1 MSKVPDDAQ
10 VLSIWSKEW
19 LLVNFYAP
27 PPSLHGDP
35 QMDVCNLVL
44 EMFGELLSHHPHKW
58 FAVGDANEEPGDSCI
73 QSVLEG
79 CQGSILSTGTPTR
92 FSGNRSNSP
101 QHCDVLGPGDLH
113 FSDHKIVQYMVFLK
127 PLEILRWVILRK
139 LLIGLNLKGFPRK
152 LGEAL
157 SKLLGIW
164 KTIEKRLSVNWDE
177 LGVDESWD
185 LYMTALNRMFK
196 AAFQLLINSGDL
208 PAKELCLRQ
217 SGAISKGSTPQWQ
230 QRFWARSARKNTC
243 GSMKIIKLRKR
254 LARTYEF
261 QRLLLRQNPW
271 VHKDVALAGLAKRL
285 QYDCVS
291 PQVLPKVRQDINR
304 LKTDLKELDKQDRN
318 ERLKKWKDDLIHN
331 PKSLGNW
338 LRARERPCI
347 TKVQF
352 DQTFCHHP
360 KEVTKGIRSF
370 WEFFWTHQGYNESS
384 DEVLR
389 NFGFYSP
396 QFFSPK
402 LEAPWKKLFD
412 WLGSEVKRLPRDCL
426 RLFRC
431 LALKWE
437 KCGMVPNSTQLYASF

>member
-1 MSKVPDDAQ
+1 M
-10 VLSIWSKEW
+10 
-19 LLVNFYAP
+19 
-27 PPSLHGDP
+27 
-35 QMDVCNLVL
+35 
-44 EMFGELLSHHPHKW
+44 
-58 FAVGDANEEPGDSCI
+58 
-73 QSVLEG
+73 
-79 CQGSILSTGTPTR
+79 
-92 FSGNRSNSP
+92 
-101 QHCDVLGPGDLH
+101 
-113 FSDHKIVQYMVFLK
+113 
-127 PLEILRWVILRK
+127 
-139 LLIGLNLKGFPRK
+139 GFVHDC
-152 LGEAL
+152 
-157 SKLLGIW
+157 S
-164 KTIEKRLSVNWDE
+164 
-177 LGVDESWD
+177 
-185 LYMTALNRMFK
+185 YNRMFE
-196 AAFQLLINSGDL
+196 AAFQLFINSGDL

-271 VHKDVALAGLAKRL
+271 VHKEVALAGLAKRL
-285 QYDCVS
+285 QYGCVS

-304 LKTDLKELDKQDRN
+304 LKTDLEELDKQDRN

-370 WEFFWTHQGYNESS
+370 WEFFWTHQSYNESS

-396 QFFSPK
+396 QGNFSSPSLK
-402 LEAPWKKLFD
+402 LLEKIVRSKNFGAAGGD
-412 WLGSEVKRLPRDCL
+412 GWLEGRM
-426 RLFRC
+426 
-431 LALKWE
+431 E
-437 KCGMVPNSTQLYASF
+437 KCGMVPNSMLH